1 MSRDVARSL
10 HSHFLPDMTIQKR
23 NESICSLADLRR
35 LAPPKD
41 PDKQWKAGRSAME
54 SAVAWLAAPD
64 RMPPE
69 IALLLSTH
77 PDLGA
82 LSIERIEPEALISFD
97 EHGGPR
103 NADVAVLAHD
113 NIGKVA
119 ITVEAKADEAFD
131 QPLADVL
138 GAALERGLANPD
150 SKGVDR
156 AVDLARALLHPK
168 QKGDRALKALRY
180 QLFTGV
186 AGTLAMADRHQ
197 ARRAVFVVQEFV
209 TSETSQAKLKA
220 NARDFAAFVHRL
232 SQGAIAHGR
241 DVASGVLYGPFAVPG
256 QPLFSKPAALYIG
269 KAVRMRGAPRP

>member
-1 MSRDVARSL
+1 MSFDVARSL
-10 HSHFLPDMTIQKR
+10 HSHFVRDMTIQKR
-23 NESICSLADLRR
+23 NEAICSLADWRR

-119 ITVEAKADEAFD
+119 LTVEAKADEAFD
-131 QPLADVL
+131 LRLADVL
-138 GAALERGLANPD
+138 AAALEKRLTNAN
-150 SKGVDR
+150 SRALDR
-156 AVDLARALLHPK
+156 AVDLARALLGPRRD
-168 QKGDRALKALRY
+168 GECRLGTMRY
-180 QLFTGV
+180 QLLTGV
-186 AGTLAMADRHQ
+186 AGTLAMAASASS
-197 ARRAVFVVQEFV
+197 ARGVFVVHEII
-209 TSETSQAKLKA
+209 TSKTSQAKLDA
-220 NARDFAAFVHRL
+220 NAKDFVAFVRR
-232 SQGAIAHGR
+232 IARHATL
-241 DVASGVLYGPFAVPG
+241 DVQAGVLYGPIRVPG
-256 QPLFSKPAALYIG
+256 APLFRNPPTLYIG
-269 KAVRMRGAPRP
+269 KAVRPVGTPSP